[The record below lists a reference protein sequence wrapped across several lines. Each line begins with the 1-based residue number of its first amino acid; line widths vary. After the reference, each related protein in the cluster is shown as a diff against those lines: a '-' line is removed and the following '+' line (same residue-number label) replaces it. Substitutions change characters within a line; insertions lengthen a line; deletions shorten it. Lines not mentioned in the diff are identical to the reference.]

1 MWSLHVRE
9 PSRWQVLDYRMLF
22 FIKDLLFAQK
32 QLRFPNESTTEFE
45 QTQEGINFFIK
56 E

>member
-1 MWSLHVRE
+1 
-9 PSRWQVLDYRMLF
+9 MLTGFRLQDAF
-22 FIKDLLFAQK
+22 FIKDLFAQK
-32 QLRFPNESTTEFE
+32 QLCFPNESTTEFE

>member
-1 MWSLHVRE
+1 
-9 PSRWQVLDYRMLF
+9 MLTGF
-22 FIKDLLFAQK
+22 KLQDAFVIKDLLFVQK
-32 QLRFPNESTTEFE
+32 QLPFPNESTTEFE